1 MDIKLIRKVIL
12 DCLKVGH
19 PSYPKSDVL
28 TFACDNDRYIDFN
41 GKKYSPLID
50 TLEDDLNKLG
60 LTTVS
65 ITRIA
70 STIKGDIS
78 YGNALS
84 PEGPFARAMILKR
97 LKGMT
102 TSDYPFSHYEYSIWQ
117 YILDKVMPKVVV
129 GINPSREL
137 CKLCHERGIWVADIQ
152 HGVISDSH
160 PWYGEKFR
168 SSDPN
173 CWLPSAFLV
182 WDEGSFEVMD
192 KWCQGRGID
201 VIQTGNPWISR
212 FLKKE
217 ASDKLVTFLTNKH
230 PIVVDKKKRTIVL
243 SLSWGDVTI
252 PNGFIHPELE
262 RFMKQHKDEFNWIV
276 RLHPNQLKGFASDEG
291 VRFSKYWG
299 ERFSEFDIDW
309 EYYSSIPLPLI
320 LSNVDYHIT
329 WSSSV
334 CIEAAKFN
342 VKSLVMNP
350 EFRSTKSDYYTE
362 LENQGFVYKIE
373 CKYELISNWLITTPP
388 RGRDSFNSV
397 LRYRELLNFIK
408 ERATN

>member
-1 MDIKLIRKVIL
+1 MLVDCFKL
-12 DCLKVGH
+12 GH
-19 PSYPKSDVL
+19 PDYPKSDVL

-50 TLEDDLNKLG
+50 TLEDDLSNLG
-60 LTTVS
+60 MTTTS

-70 STIKGDIS
+70 STIKGNVS

-97 LKGMT
+97 LKGGII
-102 TSDYPFSHYEYSIWQ
+102 SGYPFSHYEYSIWQ
-117 YILDKVMPKVVV
+117 VILDKVKPKVVV

-137 CKLCHERGIWVADIQ
+137 CKLCNERGIWVADIQ
-152 HGVISDSH
+152 HGVITDSH
-160 PWYGEKFR
+160 PWYGETFR

-173 CWLPSAFLV
+173 DWLPNAFLV
-182 WDEGSFEVMD
+182 WDRGSFDVMN
-192 KWCQGRGID
+192 KWCSKRSID

-217 ASDKLVTFLTNKH
+217 ASDKLVTSLTNKY
-230 PIVVDKKKRTIVL
+230 PLNLDSNKRTIVL

-262 RFMKQHKDEFNWIV
+262 QFMKRHKEDFNWIV
-276 RLHPNQLKGFASDEG
+276 RLHPNQIKGFASDEG
-291 VRFSKYWG
+291 VKFNKYW
-299 ERFSEFDIDW
+299 EKYFSDFDVDW
-309 EYYSSIPLPLI
+309 EYYSSVPLPLI
-320 LSNVDYHIT
+320 LSIVDYHIT

-334 CIEAAKFN
+334 CIEAAKFD

-350 EFRSTKSDYYTE
+350 EFRSTKSDYYAE
-362 LENQGFVYKIE
+362 LERQGYVYKME
-373 CKYELISNWLITTPP
+373 CNYDLINNWILTTPS
-388 RGRDSFNSV
+388 RGKESLENDIKYQS
-397 LRYRELLNFIK
+397 LLSFIK
-408 ERATN
+408 ERSID

>member
-1 MDIKLIRKVIL
+1 MDCFKA
-12 DCLKVGH
+12 GH
-19 PSYPKSDVL
+19 PDYPKSDVL

-50 TLEDDLNKLG
+50 TLEDDLKNLG
-60 LTTVS
+60 LTTTSV
-65 ITRIA
+65 TRIA
-70 STIKGDIS
+70 SIIKGDIS

-97 LKGMT
+97 LKAMITNG
-102 TSDYPFSHYEYSIWQ
+102 YPFSHYEYSIWQ
-117 YILDKVMPKVVV
+117 YILDNVMPRVVIGV
-129 GINPSREL
+129 NPSREL

-160 PWYGEKFR
+160 PWYGQKYR

-173 CWLPSAFLV
+173 YWLPNAFLV
-182 WDEGSFEVMD
+182 WDNGSFEVMN
-192 KWCQGRGID
+192 KWCCDRGID
-201 VIQTGNPWISR
+201 VIQIGNPWISR
-212 FLKKE
+212 FLKK
-217 ASDKLVTFLTNKH
+217 DKNDELVGFLLRKY
-230 PIVVDKKKRTIVL
+230 PIVLNDKKRTIML

-262 RFMKQHKDEFNWIV
+262 KFMKQNKDEFNWIL

-291 VRFSKYWG
+291 ERFRKYWKKS
-299 ERFSEFDIDW
+299 FSEFDIDW
-309 EYYSSIPLPLI
+309 EYYSAVPLPLI
-320 LSNVDYHIT
+320 LSNIDYHIT

-350 EFRSTKSDYYTE
+350 EFRSIKSDYYLD
-362 LENQGFVYKIE
+362 LERQGFVYKME
-373 CKYELISNWLITTPP
+373 CDYGLISNWLSRTPP
-388 RGRDSFNSV
+388 RGKEHIDSNLNYLSV
-397 LRYRELLNFIK
+397 LNYIK
-408 ERATN
+408 QRSST